1 MRVLLDENLPFELA
15 ELLTLHSSVT
25 SDHRGWKEVKN
36 GQLLRLAEDEFD
48 VLLTMDRGILFQHNH
63 SGRRLRVGVLV
74 AHNSRI
80 SSLKP
85 LVPNALN
92 FIADAESGN
101 AFIRVD
107 GIERVP

>member
-1 MRVLLDENLPFELA
+1 MRVLLDENLPLELA
-15 ELLTLHSSVT
+15 ELLIPHTSVT
-25 SDHRGWKEVKN
+25 TERQGWKTVKN
-36 GQLLRLAEDEFD
+36 GQLLRMAEDEFD

-63 SGRRLRVGVLV
+63 AGRRLRIGILV

-85 LVPNALN
+85 LIPNALT
-92 FIADAESGN
+92 FISDVESGN